1 MGALSGCG
9 GSGDNALIAQLLPG
23 PVLTG
28 QFGESAVGNVA
39 YSTSSG
45 LSGTTDVQGKYS
57 YRAGDTVKF
66 SIGKIVLGQGPAGSL
81 VTPIGLVNGATDFDN
96 TDVVKILQLLQT
108 LDDDLNPANGI
119 NIASSVVT
127 RLTALS
133 AEKNVR
139 DITDLT
145 ADVITPAFAGFASG
159 APVLKTAQAAKLQFA
174 EALGFVEVSGQHQ
187 APVAIGQYPG
197 HGQTNQGAGLWFV
210 KLPEPGAQHRAQRCG
225 NRFWYH

>member
-57 YRAGDTVKF
+57 YCAGDTVKL

-96 TDVVKILQLLQT
+96 ADVVKIL
-108 LDDDLNPANGI
+108 
-119 NIASSVVT
+119 
-127 RLTALS
+127 
-133 AEKNVR
+133 
-139 DITDLT
+139 
-145 ADVITPAFAGFASG
+145 
-159 APVLKTAQAAKLQFA
+159 
-174 EALGFVEVSGQHQ
+174 
-187 APVAIGQYPG
+187 
-197 HGQTNQGAGLWFV
+197 
-210 KLPEPGAQHRAQRCG
+210 
-225 NRFWYH
+225 